1 MTGKGSKELEKEVL
15 IEGLC
20 SGCGACIEFCPYI
33 DFVNDHAVIIE
44 HCGLS
49 EGKCYDLCPMTY
61 VIPHEKMFGPQ
72 RDVAFGPNISI
83 IAARAKDLEIR
94 STAQYGGAV
103 SALVAYA
110 IDSSEIDDAIL
121 TKYSDNLVPMPV
133 IATDKEEVLIC
144 TGSKY
149 TPCPVLSGVNK
160 MRERASKICIVG
172 TPCQVI
178 AARKMQR
185 YTGRI
190 KLIIGLFCTWILSY
204 GGFYEYLN
212 ERMDIESI
220 IKFEIPPPPEDVF
233 IIRTKE
239 GEIRFP
245 LEDIRRFILPACKIC
260 ADMTSESAD
269 ISVGRIEGMEGWNM
283 MMTRT
288 HFGDELVQN
297 AEDAGMI
304 EVKTLEEERIE
315 DLREASMQKKR
326 KAHVKRGDETG

>member
-1 MTGKGSKELEKEVL
+1 
-15 IEGLC
+15 
-20 SGCGACIEFCPYI
+20 
-33 DFVNDHAVIIE
+33 
-44 HCGLS
+44 
-49 EGKCYDLCPMTY
+49 
-61 VIPHEKMFGPQ
+61 
-72 RDVAFGPNISI
+72 
-83 IAARAKDLEIR
+83 
-94 STAQYGGAV
+94 
-103 SALVAYA
+103 
-110 IDSSEIDDAIL
+110 
-121 TKYSDNLVPMPV
+121 
-133 IATDKEEVLIC
+133 
-144 TGSKY
+144 
-149 TPCPVLSGVNK
+149 
-160 MRERASKICIVG
+160 
-172 TPCQVI
+172 
-178 AARKMQR
+178 
-185 YTGRI
+185 
-190 KLIIGLFCTWILSY
+190 
-204 GGFYEYLN
+204 
-212 ERMDIESI
+212 MDIESI